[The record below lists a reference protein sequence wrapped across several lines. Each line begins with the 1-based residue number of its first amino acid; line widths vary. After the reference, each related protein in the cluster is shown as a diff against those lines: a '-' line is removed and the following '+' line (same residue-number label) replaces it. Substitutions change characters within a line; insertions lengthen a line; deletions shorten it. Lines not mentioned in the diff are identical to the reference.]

1 MAPSVDYY
9 CPCLAASPHP
19 PPPHL
24 PSSSDSFH
32 PLHNLFFCEE
42 CDAVRCNRCVM
53 VEVSGY
59 YCPNCLFEVP
69 SASVRAEK
77 NRWDSAQVDITFEK
91 PTGLAAQLQ
100 KFEDSAPE
108 ALEFDRLKEHFEP
121 FLRASSSSSAVT
133 PSSSHHHSNPITAAA
148 SSALA
153 RDIPGVSK
161 YNPLSRSRSGRDK
174 SSHKADIPDYKAR
187 MEVGAAAGM
196 GAGGGEADLEFMRHL
211 ETVAEVATVEQ
222 RWVNSWV
229 SSLHTDDLKPLRIP
243 LQSKKS
249 KRCPSC
255 RHILIKPEQK
265 AQSVRYKIKLVAA
278 NYLPAISVSLPHA
291 RAALEMMKRS
301 LNRSATQSE
310 DQSPTAAALLAG
322 KTYSFHISFT
332 NPLYDPIQVRLKKA
346 QAMPA
351 PGTEGAGEKAKRP
364 PFQVNLPSAAFP
376 IAAFAE
382 AWEYEDDEDMF
393 GLDDDDDL
401 DGLGRLQKDQRSKT
415 RTVGVVEKRA
425 NVTVVAGEVIL
436 TKESRGNVK
445 FNMLVSYTYRSDD
458 PDPAEENAMGTP
470 SRHASSKPPEMKN
483 FSFYTVV
490 DLGTIAPREETIHD
504 SDIWPTLDE
513 AGIMATPEQPES
525 RPQAGPLPS
534 KRGEIGFVE
543 GVDVSTQQEQV
554 GEGSGTAETSS
565 PLPERHPADTPVP
578 TTTPQEPNPPTTP
591 TPTTNAPPADSP
603 STANPP
609 NTSAPLNPS
618 GTTGR
623 KLSSF
628 LGCKRIPLFWGMR
641 VTTLSLFAF
650 QIAVLGATIGGWIV
664 LI

>member
-1 MAPSVDYY
+1 MAPSVEYY

-24 PSSSDSFH
+24 PSSSYSFH

-77 NRWDSAQVDITFEK
+77 NRCARNCFLCPNCRNTLTVVPSDPPNDGLDRTSPIVSTSLGEPPFFLFCNYCRWDSAEVGITFEK

-100 KFEDSAPE
+100 KYEDSAPE

-121 FLRASSSSSAVT
+121 FLRASSSSSAIT

-153 RDIPGVSK
+153 RDIPGVGK
-161 YNPLSRSRSGRDK
+161 YNPLTRSRSGRDK
-174 SSHKADIPDYKAR
+174 GAHKTDIPDYKAR
-187 MEVGAAAGM
+187 VEVGSAAGL
-196 GAGGGEADLEFMRHL
+196 GAGGGEADAEFVRHL

-222 RWVNSWV
+222 RWVNSWA
-229 SSLHTDDLKPLRIP
+229 SSLHTGDLKPLRIP

-291 RAALEMMKRS
+291 RVALEMMKRS
-301 LNRSATQSE
+301 ALNRSTAQPE
-310 DQSPTAAALLAG
+310 DQNPAAAALLAG
-322 KTYSFHISFT
+322 KTYSFHLSFT

-346 QAMPA
+346 QAMPT
-351 PGTEGAGEKAKRP
+351 PGSEAIGEKAKRP

-393 GLDDDDDL
+393 GLEDDDDL
-401 DGLGRLQKDQRSKT
+401 DGLGRLQKDSRGKA
-415 RTVGVVEKRA
+415 RTVGVVEKKA

-436 TKESRGNVK
+436 TKEARGNVK

-458 PDPAEENAMGTP
+458 PDPTEGNETGTP
-470 SRHASSKPPEMKN
+470 SRHASNKQPEMKN

-490 DLGTIAPREETIHD
+490 DLGPIVPREETRHD
-504 SDIWPTLDE
+504 TDL
-513 AGIMATPEQPES
+513 
-525 RPQAGPLPS
+525 
-534 KRGEIGFVE
+534 
-543 GVDVSTQQEQV
+543 
-554 GEGSGTAETSS
+554 
-565 PLPERHPADTPVP
+565 
-578 TTTPQEPNPPTTP
+578 
-591 TPTTNAPPADSP
+591 
-603 STANPP
+603 
-609 NTSAPLNPS
+609 
-618 GTTGR
+618 
-623 KLSSF
+623 
-628 LGCKRIPLFWGMR
+628 
-641 VTTLSLFAF
+641 
-650 QIAVLGATIGGWIV
+650 
-664 LI
+664 